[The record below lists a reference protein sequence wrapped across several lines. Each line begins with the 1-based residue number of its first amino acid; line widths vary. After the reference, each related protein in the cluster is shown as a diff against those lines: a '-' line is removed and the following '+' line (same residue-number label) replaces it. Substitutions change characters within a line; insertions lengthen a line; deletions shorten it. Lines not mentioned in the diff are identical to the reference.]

1 MRTKTLLLAA
11 ALSAAGIA
19 ASLAQSNVYSLNV
32 VGYVNIP
39 LVSGFNM
46 IANPLD
52 LDGTGLNNNVNT
64 VFSNSLPSGS
74 TVYAFSGG
82 AYANP
87 AASYSTKGGWG
98 GGVAAVN
105 AALQPGGGVFVNV
118 PSAVTVTAVGNVLQ
132 GALSQAYVAGFTML
146 SSKVPQTGLLQ
157 TDLGYVPAS
166 GDLIYK
172 FNAAG
177 QTYNNPANSYST
189 KGGWAPSQPTINV
202 GEAFFL
208 SSSAG
213 GTWTRN
219 FTVQ

>member
-19 ASLAQSNVYSLNV
+19 ASMAQSNVYSLNV
-32 VGYVNIP
+32 VGYVNIN
-39 LVSGFNM
+39 LAAGFNL

-52 LDGTGLNNNVNT
+52 LDGNGTNNNVNT
-64 VFSNSLPSGS
+64 VFSNSLPVGS

-87 AASYSTKGGWG
+87 AAGYTKTGWG
-98 GGVAAVN
+98 GGVAAAN
-105 AALQPGGGVFVNV
+105 AALQPGGGVFVQV
-118 PSAVTVTAVGNVLQ
+118 PTATTVTVVGNVLQ
-132 GALSQAYVAGFTML
+132 GAVNNPYVAGFNIR
-146 SSKVPQTGLLQ
+146 SSKVPQAGLLQ
-157 TDLGYVPAS
+157 TDLLYQPVI
-166 GDLIYK
+166 GDLVYK
-172 FNAAG
+172 FNSAA
-177 QTYNNPANSYST
+177 QTYFATSGFT
-189 KGGWAPSQPTINV
+189 KSGWGPSQPNIGV

-208 SSSAG
+208 SSAAG